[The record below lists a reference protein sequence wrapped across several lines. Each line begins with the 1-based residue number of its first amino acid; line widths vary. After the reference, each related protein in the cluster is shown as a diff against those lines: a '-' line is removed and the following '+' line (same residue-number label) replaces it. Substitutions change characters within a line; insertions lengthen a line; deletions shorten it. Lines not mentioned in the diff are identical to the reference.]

1 MEKRMWLWKR
11 KSSERSSGETDSSGS
26 ITSHSEKFTDDQDS
40 SKASTTDSA
49 QSPEVTSKTVTRD
62 EDVNESIKSLTEKL
76 SAALVNV
83 SAKDDLVK
91 QHAKVAEEAVAGW
104 EKAENEAMALK
115 KQIEVAIQQKSAL
128 EDRVSHLDGALK
140 DCESKLRQAREE
152 QEEKLHE
159 AVVQKSLEW
168 ESIKSELE
176 NQFIELKTKEA
187 AAKSDSSTLIVDEL
201 CQKLEYLEQENASL
215 KLELLSQSEELELRT
230 IERDLSTQAAETASK
245 QHLESI
251 KKVARLEAECR
262 RLKAMA
268 CKSSSVNDHR
278 TSAAPS
284 VYVESFTDSQ
294 SDSGEKLNP
303 VELDARKVSC
313 SEPYKSDQIF
323 SDSWAS
329 VLISELDQFKNEKY
343 INRNLPASP
352 LEFIIK
358 RSAELEEKLQKME
371 QEKFVV
377 EEKLRKME
385 GETLI
390 LEEKLEEF
398 KEERDELEM
407 ALTESQDK
415 NEASQ
420 LRLREAQKKLVELQE
435 ELSMADESKQQIESQ
450 LVSMEVEARTMWAKV
465 NSLEGQIEKERV
477 LSTEIAAK
485 YQEIEDDLLRKKQ
498 EEELQQTVSSSVEQ
512 KIKQVNK
519 QYHLHYVF
527 IFSLTSIMQLS
538 KLPIYSV
545 FCPQYAYCKTCLLQD
560 LDVAAKRHAECQKTI
575 ASLGKQLK
583 SLATLEDFLIDT
595 ASIPEFSAGGSAI
608 SKVMESIG
616 SETPMKHSSSMRIAD
631 ESSYPSVNK
640 NDENSPPSVSSSA
653 SSAMSLNHVSS
664 EKKGIKL
671 EI

>member
-1 MEKRMWLWKR
+1 MEKRMWMWKR
-11 KSSERSSGETDSSGS
+11 KSSERSSGETNSLGS

-62 EDVNESIKSLTEKL
+62 EDVNDRIKSLTEKL
-76 SAALVNV
+76 SAALVND

-104 EKAENEAMALK
+104 EKAENEVMALK

-140 DCESKLRQAREE
+140 DCERQLRQAREE

-187 AAKSDSSTLIVDEL
+187 APKSDSSALIVDEL

-215 KLELLSQSEELELRT
+215 KLELLSQSEELGVRA

-251 KKVARLEAECR
+251 KKVARLETECR

-284 VYVESFTDSQ
+284 VYAESFTDSQ
-294 SDSGEKLNP
+294 SDSREKLNP
-303 VELDARKVSC
+303 VELDARKGSC
-313 SEPYKSDQIF
+313 PEPYKSDQIF

-352 LEFIIK
+352 VEIDLMDDFLEMERLAALPENETGTDNSRTEDVAEKSIDAESSL
-358 RSAELEEKLQKME
+358 RAELEEKSEKIE
-371 QEKFVV
+371 EEKFVL

-385 GETLI
+385 GETLV
-390 LEEKLEEF
+390 LEEKLEEI

-420 LRLREAQKKLVELQE
+420 LQLREAQQKLVELQE
-435 ELSMADESKQQIESQ
+435 ELSMADESKQEIESQ

-465 NSLEGQIEKERV
+465 NSLEGEIEKERA

-485 YQEIEDDLLRKKQ
+485 YQEIEEDLSRKKQ

-512 KIKQVNK
+512 KIKQVKN

-527 IFSLTSIMQLS
+527 IFSLTSIMKLS
-538 KLPIYSV
+538 KLQKYSV
-545 FCPQYAYCKTCLLQD
+545 FVPNIL
-560 LDVAAKRHAECQKTI
+560 I
-575 ASLGKQLK
+575 AR
-583 SLATLEDFLIDT
+583 LACSRT
-595 ASIPEFSAGGSAI
+595 
-608 SKVMESIG
+608 
-616 SETPMKHSSSMRIAD
+616 
-631 ESSYPSVNK
+631 
-640 NDENSPPSVSSSA
+640 
-653 SSAMSLNHVSS
+653 
-664 EKKGIKL
+664 
-671 EI
+671 

>member
-1 MEKRMWLWKR
+1 MEKRMWMWKR
-11 KSSERSSGETDSSGS
+11 KSSERSSGETNSLGS

-62 EDVNESIKSLTEKL
+62 EDVNDRIKSLTEKL

-104 EKAENEAMALK
+104 EKAENEVMALK

-128 EDRVSHLDGALK
+128 EDRVSHLDEALK
-140 DCESKLRQAREE
+140 DCERQLRQAREE

-159 AVVQKSLEW
+159 AGVQKSLEW

-187 AAKSDSSTLIVDEL
+187 APKSDSSALIVDEL

-215 KLELLSQSEELELRT
+215 KLELLSQTEELEVRA
-230 IERDLSTQAAETASK
+230 IERDLTTQAAETASK

-251 KKVARLEAECR
+251 KKVARLETECR

-284 VYVESFTDSQ
+284 VYAESFTDSQ
-294 SDSGEKLNP
+294 SDSREKLNP

-313 SEPYKSDQIF
+313 PEPYKSDQIF

-343 INRNLPASP
+343 INRNIPASP
-352 LEFIIK
+352 VEIDLMDDFLEMERLAALPENETGTDNSRTEDVAEQSIDAESSLRAELEFITK
-358 RSAELEEKLQKME
+358 RSAGLEEKLQKME
-371 QEKFVV
+371 EEKFVL

-385 GETLI
+385 GETLV
-390 LEEKLEEF
+390 LEEKLEEI

-420 LRLREAQKKLVELQE
+420 LQLREAQQKLVELQE
-435 ELSMADESKQQIESQ
+435 ELSMADESKQEIESQ

-465 NSLEGQIEKERV
+465 NSLEGEIEKERA

-485 YQEIEDDLLRKKQ
+485 YQEIEEDLSRKKQ

-512 KIKQVNK
+512 KIKQD
-519 QYHLHYVF
+519 
-527 IFSLTSIMQLS
+527 I
-538 KLPIYSV
+538 
-545 FCPQYAYCKTCLLQD
+545 
-560 LDVAAKRHAECQKTI
+560 DVAAKRHAECQKTI

-608 SKVMESIG
+608 PKVMENIG
-616 SETPMKHSSSMRIAD
+616 SETPMKRFHLR
-631 ESSYPSVNK
+631 
-640 NDENSPPSVSSSA
+640 
-653 SSAMSLNHVSS
+653 
-664 EKKGIKL
+664 
-671 EI
+671 EIPVL

>member
-1 MEKRMWLWKR
+1 
-11 KSSERSSGETDSSGS
+11 
-26 ITSHSEKFTDDQDS
+26 
-40 SKASTTDSA
+40 
-49 QSPEVTSKTVTRD
+49 
-62 EDVNESIKSLTEKL
+62 
-76 SAALVNV
+76 
-83 SAKDDLVK
+83 
-91 QHAKVAEEAVAGW
+91 
-104 EKAENEAMALK
+104 MALK

-140 DCESKLRQAREE
+140 DCERQLRQAREE

-176 NQFIELKTKEA
+176 NQFVELKTKEA
-187 AAKSDSSTLIVDEL
+187 AIKSDSSALIVDEL

-215 KLELLSQSEELELRT
+215 KLELLYQSEELGVRA

-251 KKVARLEAECR
+251 KKVARLETECR

-284 VYVESFTDSQ
+284 VYAESFTDSQ
-294 SDSGEKLNP
+294 SDSREKLNP

-313 SEPYKSDQIF
+313 PEPYKSDQIF

-352 LEFIIK
+352 VEIDLMDDFLEMERLAAFPENETGTDNSTTEDVAEQSIDAESSLRAEQEFITK

-371 QEKFVV
+371 EEKFVL
-377 EEKLRKME
+377 EEKLRTME
-385 GETLI
+385 GETLV
-390 LEEKLEEF
+390 LEEKLEEI

-420 LRLREAQKKLVELQE
+420 LQLREAQQKVVELQE
-435 ELSMADESKQQIESQ
+435 ELSMADESKQEIESQ

-465 NSLEGQIEKERV
+465 NSLEGEIEKERA

-485 YQEIEDDLLRKKQ
+485 YHEIEEDLSRKKQ
-498 EEELQQTVSSSVEQ
+498 EEELQQTVTSSVEQ
-512 KIKQVNK
+512 KIK
-519 QYHLHYVF
+519 
-527 IFSLTSIMQLS
+527 
-538 KLPIYSV
+538 
-545 FCPQYAYCKTCLLQD
+545 QD

-608 SKVMESIG
+608 PKVMENIG
-616 SETPMKHSSSMRIAD
+616 K
-631 ESSYPSVNK
+631 
-640 NDENSPPSVSSSA
+640 
-653 SSAMSLNHVSS
+653 
-664 EKKGIKL
+664 
-671 EI
+671 

>member
-1 MEKRMWLWKR
+1 MEKRMWMWKR
-11 KSSERSSGETDSSGS
+11 KSSERSSGETNSLGS

-62 EDVNESIKSLTEKL
+62 EDVNDRIKSLTEKL

-104 EKAENEAMALK
+104 EKAENEVMALK

-140 DCESKLRQAREE
+140 DCERQLRQAREE

-159 AVVQKSLEW
+159 AGVQKSLEW

-176 NQFIELKTKEA
+176 NQFIQLKTKEA
-187 AAKSDSSTLIVDEL
+187 APKSDSSALIVDEL

-215 KLELLSQSEELELRT
+215 KLELLSQTEELEVRA

-251 KKVARLEAECR
+251 KKVARLETECR

-268 CKSSSVNDHR
+268 SKSSSVNDHR

-284 VYVESFTDSQ
+284 VYAESFTDSQ
-294 SDSGEKLNP
+294 SDSREKLNP

-313 SEPYKSDQIF
+313 PEPYKSDQIF

-343 INRNLPASP
+343 INRNIPASP
-352 LEFIIK
+352 VEIDLMDDFLEMERLAALPENETGTDNSRTEDVAEQSIDAESSLRAELEFITK

-371 QEKFVV
+371 EEKFVL

-385 GETLI
+385 GETLV
-390 LEEKLEEF
+390 LEEKLEEI

-420 LRLREAQKKLVELQE
+420 LQLREAQQKLVELQE
-435 ELSMADESKQQIESQ
+435 ELSMADESKQEIESQ
-450 LVSMEVEARTMWAKV
+450 LVSME
-465 NSLEGQIEKERV
+465 S
-477 LSTEIAAK
+477 
-485 YQEIEDDLLRKKQ
+485 
-498 EEELQQTVSSSVEQ
+498 
-512 KIKQVNK
+512 
-519 QYHLHYVF
+519 
-527 IFSLTSIMQLS
+527 
-538 KLPIYSV
+538 
-545 FCPQYAYCKTCLLQD
+545 
-560 LDVAAKRHAECQKTI
+560 
-575 ASLGKQLK
+575 
-583 SLATLEDFLIDT
+583 
-595 ASIPEFSAGGSAI
+595 GGS
-608 SKVMESIG
+608 
-616 SETPMKHSSSMRIAD
+616 D
-631 ESSYPSVNK
+631 
-640 NDENSPPSVSSSA
+640 
-653 SSAMSLNHVSS
+653 HVGKSQL
-664 EKKGIKL
+664 IRRRD
-671 EI
+671 